1 MHIAEGLRVAD
12 LPAPPTGDE
21 IAASFP
27 VPVYGLVPQPALA
40 EAGFG
45 TVSSN
50 DGVHEVAISYSLFRH
65 PGDHN
70 DPANFADNATEIL
83 AAINKAERDG
93 QPDWFV
99 SGLRR
104 MRFPVLWEAV
114 STVRTD
120 IGAPLPLADRLAA
133 HVNHVVMNT
142 CVERQHASSTGPA
155 VLLNPVHAS
164 DALPGRLL
172 QVDGSDVSAIQI
184 DTDVDATGWAFEVSH
199 AAVLVVIRRA
209 DLALVD
215 VRVERRVPTGEQQTP
230 GD

>member
-12 LPAPPTGDE
+12 LPVPPTGDE
-21 IAASFP
+21 IAAAFP
-27 VPVYGLVPQPALA
+27 VPLFGLVTQPGVA

-50 DGVHEVAISYSLFRH
+50 GGVHEVSISYSLFRH
-65 PGDHN
+65 PEDHN
-70 DPANFADNATEIL
+70 DPANFANNAADTL
-83 AAINKAERDG
+83 AAITKAERDG
-93 QPDWFV
+93 QPEWFIA
-99 SGLRR
+99 GLKR

-120 IGAPLPLADRLAA
+120 IGEPLPLADRLAA

-142 CVERQHASSTGPA
+142 CVERQHESSTGPA
-155 VLLNPVHAS
+155 ILLDPVQAS

-172 QVDGSDVSAIQI
+172 QVDGADMSAIQI
-184 DTDVDATGWAFEVSH
+184 DTDVDATGWAFEVPH

-215 VRVERRVPTGEQQTP
+215 VRLERRAPTG
-230 GD
+230 G